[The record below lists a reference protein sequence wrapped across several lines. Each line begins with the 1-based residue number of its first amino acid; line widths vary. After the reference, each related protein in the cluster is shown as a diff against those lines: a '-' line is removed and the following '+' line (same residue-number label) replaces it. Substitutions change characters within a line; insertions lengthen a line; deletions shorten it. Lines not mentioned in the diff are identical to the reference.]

1 MPDLDHAIVQ
11 YLFSLHAVTAPLAV
25 YYGLNDWLA
34 NEKVT
39 FVSIL
44 VFIYHFV
51 SVSATSE
58 FGIEFRD
65 SALGPISRSYLLH

>member
-39 FVSIL
+39 FVSTLALI
-44 VFIYHFV
+44 FHFV
-51 SVSATSE
+51 SVSVTAE
-58 FGIEFRD
+58 FGTEFRD
-65 SALGPISRSYLLH
+65 SALGPLSRSCLLH